1 MKKNR
6 ALAIPGILFIIAA
19 FIAIIAESAYNGPF
33 EYKIRTRRFNKI
45 LAEKEKITE
54 NCLISLKEIL
64 EKESDIET
72 ASGSSLFTTIKKEG
86 ITILEYLDRKLAYWS
101 DNSFEVPLVYND
113 TLFSKPFVFIHNGW
127 FIIKNV
133 QAGHEI
139 WIALLR
145 VRNEYGFENKLVRN
159 GFLPDFKM
167 PAGTEIITGAD
178 DTPYRIFNN
187 EGMKLFSIKFPEE
200 RKFSWFSL
208 IPAGLWILSL
218 LFLIDFLL
226 CAAEIISKKG
236 KHFLSFLLLLSVFS
250 LVYFIFLITG
260 RPAIFE
266 SMDLF
271 SGYHFTMGSFV
282 PSLGHL
288 LLLSILLFTLVWFF
302 FRKLPIELPE
312 IKNSAIKVLVTWLL
326 LISCLIVL
334 SGYHYVLT
342 KLIFDSNIVFEPYR
356 ILEMSPLTLA
366 GYIVII
372 ILAAVTVFFTIKILK
387 TINGKINDKEFFLS
401 LALSAIFFLPV
412 IFRKSDILILVIYY
426 LVFVTSIRFALAKK
440 ITRFNLTLLLSLFF
454 TVYTLYFVI
463 TLSEE
468 KSIVKKKVMAVN
480 YSTEHDPEAEHLLI
494 NMWPALSSDSLLR
507 DMACREFT
515 TQDEIDSITYYLHN
529 TYFSGYWGNYNI
541 SVVSCNND
549 SPLWIASE
557 EKMLDNCFDFF
568 SERIE
573 KFGHLITGTGF
584 YFLEGQGGRSYYL
597 GQIFYSLGSNRTRG
611 LFIELFS
618 EVDSFQEGYSELLLD
633 RKYQG
638 YSHLKYYSFAKYING
653 NLVLRTGDF
662 PYDKTDEAYIDREY
676 DYRVFNSEGYRH
688 VLYRTANVTV
698 IISDEQISFSDVIIS
713 FAYIF
718 IFTLIAS
725 SIIILIIRKPDFKKF
740 KYFNFRQKLQI
751 SFITI
756 LILSF
761 ISLGIITTV
770 FTVNQYKARH
780 LENIK
785 EKINSIYTEI
795 EERLSA
801 EPELSPGWRE
811 PSRSSL
817 NEFLVNLSNV
827 FNTDINLYDNN
838 GYLIATS
845 RPEVF
850 YRNLT
855 SRRLNMD
862 AFINLETLT
871 KSEYIQWEK
880 IASLEYLSAYVPFY
894 NNDGQLLAYLNLP
907 YFRMQSVLT
916 REISNIIVTVANFTL
931 LIILITM
938 ALGFIISRR
947 LTAPLNML
955 GQGLASV
962 QLGKKS
968 EHLIYNGHDEI
979 GELVSRYN
987 KMVDELQESARRLA
1001 DSEREYAWREMAKQ
1015 VAHEIKNPLTP
1026 MKLNIQQLYKTWKDG
1041 KPGFEKQIEKFTKN
1055 QIEYIENLSSIAS
1068 AFSSFAKLPSS
1079 NPVDLDLVEQI
1090 KTTMELFKDTENIF
1104 FRINWP
1110 VDKQII
1116 VHADKEHL
1124 NGIFSNLIKNAIQSI
1139 PQGREGVIKISV
1151 DIRGD
1156 WAVVSVADNGI
1167 GIPDELKGKMF
1178 TLNFTTKSSGMGMG
1192 LSIVKRYVETAG
1204 GRVWFES
1211 EKDKGSVFFVELPVN
1226 FTVERIMK
1234 T

>member
-1 MKKNR
+1 MKRNR
-6 ALAIPGILFIIAA
+6 APVISGISFIIA
-19 FIAIIAESAYNGPF
+19 IILAIIAESIYNSPL
-33 EYKIRTRRFNKI
+33 EYKIRTKRFNRI
-45 LAEKEKITE
+45 LVEKEKITE
-54 NCLISLKEIL
+54 NCLINLKEIL

-72 ASGSSLFTTIKKEG
+72 KTGSSLFTTIKKEG
-86 ITILEYLDRKLAYWS
+86 ITILEYFDKKLAYWS
-101 DNSFEVPLVYND
+101 DNSFEVPAVYND

-127 FIIKNV
+127 FITKKV
-133 QAGHEI
+133 QSEHEI

-159 GFLPDFKM
+159 GFLPDYKM
-167 PAGTEIITGAD
+167 SAGTEIITGAD
-178 DTPYRIFNN
+178 DTPYKIYNH
-187 EGMKLFSIKFPEE
+187 EGIKLFSIRFPEV
-200 RKFSWFSL
+200 RKFSLFSL
-208 IPAGLWILSL
+208 IPTLFWILSL
-218 LFLIDFLL
+218 LLLIDFSL
-226 CAAEIISKKG
+226 CIAGLISKKG
-236 KHFLSFLLLLSVFS
+236 NHLFSFIFLFSVFS
-250 LVYFIFLITG
+250 LIYLLFLITG
-260 RPAIFE
+260 KPSIFK
-266 SMDLF
+266 SIDLF
-271 SGYHFTMGSFV
+271 SGYHFTLGNFL

-288 LLLSILLFTLVWFF
+288 LLLSTLLFALILFF
-302 FRKLPIELPE
+302 FKKLPIELPE
-312 IKNSAIKVLVTWLL
+312 IKSGTKRVLVTSLL
-326 LISCLIVL
+326 LISSLIVL
-334 SGYHYVLT
+334 SGFHFILT
-342 KLIFDSNIVFEPYR
+342 KLIFDSNITFEPYR
-356 ILEMSPLTLA
+356 ILELSLFTLA
-366 GYIVII
+366 GYISII
-372 ILAAVTVFFTIKILK
+372 ILAGVTILYTVKILQAVK
-387 TINGKINDKEFFLS
+387 GNVSEKEFFLS
-401 LALSAIFFLPV
+401 LALSVILFLPAV
-412 IFRKSDILILVIYY
+412 VRNSGIIIMVIYY
-426 LVFVTSIRFALAKK
+426 LIFVSTIHFALDKK
-440 ITRFNLTLLLSLFF
+440 ITGFNLMLLISLFF

-468 KSIVKKKVMAVN
+468 KSIAKKKVMAVT

-494 NMWPALSSDSLLR
+494 NIWPAISSDSLLR
-507 DMACREFT
+507 SMACREFK

-529 TYFSGYWGNYNI
+529 TYFNGYWGNYSL
-541 SVVSCNND
+541 SVVSCSDD
-549 SPLWIASE
+549 SPLRIASE
-557 EKMLDNCFDFF
+557 EKMLDNCFNFF

-573 KFGHLITGTGF
+573 KFGHQITGTGF

-597 GQIFYSLGSNRTRG
+597 GQIFYKLDNNRTRG

-618 EVDSFQEGYSELLLD
+618 EIDFFQEGYSELLLD

-653 NLVLRTGDF
+653 NLVLHTGDF
-662 PYDKTDEAYIDREY
+662 PYDKTDEAYVDREY
-676 DYRVFNSEGYRH
+676 DYTVFNREGYQH
-688 VLYRTANVTV
+688 VLYRNGNVTV
-698 IISDEQISFSDVIIS
+698 LISDKEISFTDVIIS
-713 FAYIF
+713 FAYLF
-718 IFTLIAS
+718 IFTLLS
-725 SIIILIIRKPDFKKF
+725 GSIILLFIKKPDVKKF

-751 SFITI
+751 SFISV
-756 LILSF
+756 LLLSF
-761 ISLGIITTV
+761 ISMGIIV
-770 FTVNQYKARH
+770 AIFTINQYKARH

-795 EERLSA
+795 EARLA
-801 EPELSPGWRE
+801 LEPELSLPGWRE
-811 PSRSSL
+811 PLYPSL
-817 NEFLVNLSNV
+817 EEFLVNLSNV

-894 NNDGQLLAYLNLP
+894 NNNGQLLAYLNLP

-916 REISNIIVTVANFTL
+916 REISNVIVTIANFTL

-938 ALGFIISRR
+938 AFGVIISRR

-955 GQGLASV
+955 SQGLASV
-962 QLGKKS
+962 ELGKKS
-968 EHLIYNGHDEI
+968 EHLVYNGHDEI
-979 GELVSRYN
+979 GELVNQYN
-987 KMVDELQESARRLA
+987 KMVDELQESAHRLA

-1041 KPGFEKQIEKFTKN
+1041 KPGFEKQLEKFTKN
-1055 QIEYIENLSSIAS
+1055 QIEYIENLSTIAS
-1068 AFSSFAKLPSS
+1068 AFSSFAKLPSAR
-1079 NPVDLDLVEQI
+1079 PVDFDLVEQI
-1090 KTTMELFKDTENIF
+1090 KTTLELFKDTENIF

-1116 VHADKEHL
+1116 VHADKEHI

-1139 PQGREGVIKISV
+1139 PQGREGIIKISV
-1151 DIRGD
+1151 DVKGD
-1156 WAVVSVADNGI
+1156 SAVVSVADNGI

-1226 FTVERIMK
+1226 FTVERIK
-1234 T
+1234 